1 VAFFLFILVTAT
13 LFIRP
18 SEVIPALAE
27 VPVYYLTILPCIVV
41 ALPSLLGQLTGRSLS
56 RQPITVCVVGMVAA
70 TALSHIARFNIYY
83 LTIVMQEFPKVVLY
97 YLLLVSLVNTE
108 ARLRRFLVWVVILT
122 VVSSSLA
129 LLHYHGIVYIPACE
143 AVEDGEEDPV
153 TGELIFIS
161 RLCSSGIFHDPNDL
175 CLILVTAMAIC
186 LYLMT
191 DTRRGPFRVVWLAPL
206 LLFGYA
212 LTLTYSRGGFLALL
226 ASTLILFYAR
236 FGWKRTIPLAMV
248 VLPAMFV
255 LFGGRQTDLSP
266 GGDTAQ
272 ERIQVWTEGLALFRR
287 APLFGIGESRFV
299 EEIHK
304 AAHNS
309 YVHAYT
315 EMGFFGGTVFLSIFY
330 LSLWLPYRLDAERLR
345 AAAPELRRMRP
356 YLMAVVA
363 GYSIGI
369 FSLSRNY
376 VVPTYLYPGLI
387 SVYTR
392 LACPEPFPPVARFDF
407 RLIRRLTLVSVGV
420 ITFLHVYVRLMAR
433 WG

>member
-1 VAFFLFILVTAT
+1 VAYFLFILVTAT

-18 SEVIPALAE
+18 SEVIPALSE
-27 VPVYYLTILPCIVV
+27 VPIYYLTIVPCILV
-41 ALPSLLGQLTGRSLS
+41 ALPSLLGQLTGRSLF
-56 RQPITVCVVGMVAA
+56 RQPITVCVLGMVAA
-70 TALSHIARFNIYY
+70 TALSHISRFNVYY

-97 YLLLVSLVNTE
+97 YLLLVALVNTK
-108 ARLRRFLVWVVILT
+108 ARLRLFLVCLVVLT

-129 LLHYHGIVYIPACE
+129 LVHYHGIVDIPACE
-143 AVEDGEEDPV
+143 PADDGEEDPL
-153 TGELIFIS
+153 TGEMFILR

-175 CLILVTAMAIC
+175 CLILVTGMAIC

-191 DTRRGPFRVVWLAPL
+191 DASRGPFRAAWLAPL

-226 ASTLILFYAR
+226 ASMLILFYAR

-248 VLPAMFV
+248 AVPAMFV
-255 LFGGRQTDLSP
+255 LFGGRQTDLSTS
-266 GGDTAQ
+266 GDTGQ

-287 APLFGIGESRFV
+287 APLFGIGESRFI
-299 EEIHK
+299 EEIGK
-304 AAHNS
+304 VAHNS

-315 EMGFFGGTVFLSIFY
+315 EMGFFGGTVFLSIYY
-330 LSLWLPYRLDAERLR
+330 LSLWLPFKLDAGRLQ
-345 AAAPELRRMRP
+345 AVDPELRRLRP
-356 YLMAVVA
+356 YLMALVA
-363 GYSIGI
+363 GYAIGL

-387 SVYTR
+387 SVYMR
-392 LACPEPFPPVARFDF
+392 LASPDPSHPAVPFDF
-407 RLIRRLTLVSVGV
+407 RLIRRLTLISLAVL
-420 ITFLHVYVRLMAR
+420 IFLHVYCRLLAR